1 MRKLAF
7 LAATLVA
14 ALPAGSALAA
24 NHAAPFVGVVVGSQH
39 GVLLVASP
47 SGVVRTTAGHTAIGE
62 RISIAGN
69 RIHLL
74 GRVHR
79 ALVRGVVVRHR
90 GNLTFLS
97 AARQVIVVRSARN
110 VASARDTAPAPGTMV
125 QETVGIGE
133 NGELDEQNEQE
144 VGAADQV
151 EVQAVITAVAPGTV
165 TITVNGQSLT
175 IPLPAGLTLPASLVG
190 TQVTLE
196 LSFANGQ
203 ANAKPQENEDDDD
216 SGIQPGTSTA
226 TITAGTAGATTVT
239 GGSRSRDGGHDGDGG
254 EHHGGGDD

>member
-7 LAATLVA
+7 LAAMLIA

-24 NHAAPFVGVVVGSQH
+24 SHSAPFVGVVVGSQH

-47 SGVVRTTAGHTAIGE
+47 SGIVRTTAGHVAIGE
-62 RISIAGN
+62 RISLVGA
-69 RIHLL
+69 RIHLI

-79 ALVRGVVVRHR
+79 AVVRGVVVRHR

-97 AARQVIVVRSARN
+97 AARHVLVIRSARN
-110 VASARDTAPAPGTMV
+110 VVSARDAAPAPGTVV
-125 QETVGIGE
+125 QATVGIGE
-133 NGELDEQNEQE
+133 TGELDEENEHE
-144 VGAADQV
+144 VGAANQV
-151 EVQAVITAVAPGTV
+151 EVQAVITAVGTGSV
-165 TITVNGQSLT
+165 TITINGQSLT

-203 ANAKPQENEDDDD
+203 ANATPQENEDDDN
-216 SGIQPGTSTA
+216 SGTQAGASTA
-226 TITAGTAGATTVT
+226 TITPGTSGAVTVT
-239 GGSRSRDGGHDGDGG
+239 GSNRGGHDGDGD
-254 EHHGGGDD
+254 HHGGGDD